1 MEIFIRIFTHLF
13 GGKKQARR
21 SRATKKLRGD
31 VSKANELVSELKA
44 NERAWI
50 LSDNTS
56 GSSETRVT
64 GIIRNIL
71 YYSSASL
78 FREFVRVSV

>member
-1 MEIFIRIFTHLF
+1 M
-13 GGKKQARR
+13 
-21 SRATKKLRGD
+21 SD
-31 VSKANELVSELKA
+31 A

-56 GSSETRVT
+56 SSSETRDT

-71 YYSSASL
+71 YSL
-78 FREFVRVSV
+78 GLHFGNR